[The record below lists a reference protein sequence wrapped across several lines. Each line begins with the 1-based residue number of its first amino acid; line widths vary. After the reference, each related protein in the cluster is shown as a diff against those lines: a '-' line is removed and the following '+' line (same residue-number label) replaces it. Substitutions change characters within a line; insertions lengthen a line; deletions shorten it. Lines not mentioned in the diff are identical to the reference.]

1 MFELMRQ
8 SNYFRQILKVFVN
21 KSEVIFLLKIQ
32 LLKSLLD

>member
-21 KSEVIFLLKIQ
+21 KLEVIFLLKIQ